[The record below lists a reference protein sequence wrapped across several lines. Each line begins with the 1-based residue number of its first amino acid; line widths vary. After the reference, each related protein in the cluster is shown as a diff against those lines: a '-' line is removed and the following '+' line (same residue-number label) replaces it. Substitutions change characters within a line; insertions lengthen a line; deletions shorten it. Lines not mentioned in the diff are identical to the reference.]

1 MTCEVLKET
10 IILYFNKP
18 RLTTHTSAITENKL
32 QGIEIHLLSVTMHNT
47 AK

>member
-32 QGIEIHLLSVTMHNT
+32 QGIDTPAFSDY
-47 AK
+47 AQYS